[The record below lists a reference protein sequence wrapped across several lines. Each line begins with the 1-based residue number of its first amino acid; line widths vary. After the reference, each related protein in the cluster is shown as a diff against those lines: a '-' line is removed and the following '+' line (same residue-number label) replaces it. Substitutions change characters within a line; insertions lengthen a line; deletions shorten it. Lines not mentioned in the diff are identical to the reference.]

1 MVRAE
6 TSASSRSSAT
16 IGFEATRLDDLIA
29 AQTRTLGALKIH
41 QQGLMQQLF
50 PSPEA
55 VEV

>member
-29 AQTRTLGALKIH
+29 AQIQTLAALKTH

>member
-6 TSASSRSSAT
+6 TSASARSRAT

-29 AQTRTLGALKIH
+29 AQTQTLGALKIH